1 LEQANAT
8 SRAPESLLLTGSV
21 LLFSS
26 VDWVL
31 LPYAHRPSKTKL
43 LAFRQALHAAFGR
56 SYRRKGFFS
65 SIVSDRDQRATL
77 RSCYDEIWRDHNL
90 VSMALYAGPSQ
101 AAHGWQGVRFG
112 PRRRRRFWSHADE
125 AGWLGTGDM
134 HLDVAVR
141 RRRFL
146 DFYRPVLDRVNVFGL
161 PHHGSRYNFDQAL
174 LPSMPNLA
182 QAAASA
188 GPNSYGHP
196 SKWVKDSIE
205 STGRDFVKVS
215 DRGNRVLMWRHQL

>member
-1 LEQANAT
+1 
-8 SRAPESLLLTGSV
+8 
-21 LLFSS
+21 
-26 VDWVL
+26 
-31 LPYAHRPSKTKL
+31 
-43 LAFRQALHAAFGR
+43 
-56 SYRRKGFFS
+56 
-65 SIVSDRDQRATL
+65 
-77 RSCYDEIWRDHNL
+77 
-90 VSMALYAGPSQ
+90 
-101 AAHGWQGVRFG
+101 
-112 PRRRRRFWSHADE
+112 
-125 AGWLGTGDM
+125 M